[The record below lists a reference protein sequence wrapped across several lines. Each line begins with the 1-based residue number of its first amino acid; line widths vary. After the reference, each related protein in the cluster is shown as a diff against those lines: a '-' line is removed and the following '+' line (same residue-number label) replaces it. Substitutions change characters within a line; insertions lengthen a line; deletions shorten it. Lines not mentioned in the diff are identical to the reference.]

1 MPETAPAI
9 SARPDGPPPFPAP
22 DAGRLARNYLT
33 LTAAEFLSKLITFFC
48 FTWLGRVLGAERY
61 GSLEFTLAVM
71 AFFTLA
77 ADFGLGIFA
86 AREIAQDPRLA
97 PNLLRRV
104 VRLRV
109 LLALACVAAVAVFVL
124 LIRKPDEVRQLIML
138 YGLSLLAWPLA
149 LQWFFQGHD
158 RMDWVAG
165 LSIVRQAAFA
175 ALVFLFMRP
184 GAPLAMLGLFECAS
198 MLAVAAVGVFALRT
212 RFGIRTAG
220 WREPL
225 PGLFSSLRQSAPIG
239 LAELTWAFLWY
250 FATVLLGFEKS
261 DRSLGWFGASHRVTM
276 ALHTFVWLYFVNLLP
291 SMSRCVWRARED
303 MSLLMN
309 RSLRVAA
316 WSSVFVAFTVTVFS
330 ERLLTLA
337 YGAEFA
343 PADRLLSVLVWM
355 VPVAM
360 LSGHYRY
367 TLIAA
372 NLQRYLLGAAAA
384 GAAVAVLA
392 SFVLIP
398 RVGAHGAAVSLL
410 AACTVEFA
418 VAFLFVRRRVG
429 RFPFFPALFRPAASV
444 ALSLAC
450 YFVVARWSSLA
461 ASFAAAYLYLLQMA
475 AWEWRDL
482 RLLFSLAAAR
492 FGLFLERR
500 REA

>member
-1 MPETAPAI
+1 MSETAPAI
-9 SARPDGPPPFPAP
+9 PVRSGGPQPVPAA
-22 DAGRLARNYLT
+22 DAGLLARNYLT

-61 GSLEFTLAVM
+61 GSLEFTLALM

-86 AREIAQDPRLA
+86 AREIARDPWLA
-97 PNLLRRV
+97 PDLLGRV

-109 LLALACVAAVAVFVL
+109 LLAAACVAAIVVFVL
-124 LIRKPDEVRQLIML
+124 FLRKPDEVRLLLLL

-149 LQWFFQGHD
+149 FQWFFQGHD

-165 LSIVRQAAFA
+165 LSIIRQAVFA

-184 GAPLAMLGLFECAS
+184 GAPLALLGLFECAS
-198 MLAVAAVGVFALRT
+198 MLAVAAAGVFALRM
-212 RFGIRTAG
+212 RFGIRSAG
-220 WREPL
+220 RREPL
-225 PGLFSSLRQSAPIG
+225 PELFLSLRQSAPIG

-291 SMSRCVWRARED
+291 SMSRCVGRAPEEMRRLV
-303 MSLLMN
+303 S
-309 RSLRVAA
+309 RSMRVAA
-316 WSSVFVAFTVTVFS
+316 WASVFVAFTVTVFS
-330 ERLLTLA
+330 ERLLSLA

-343 PADRLLSVLVWM
+343 PAGRLLSVLVWM

-372 NLQRYLLGAAAA
+372 NLQRRLLGAAGA

-392 SFVLIP
+392 SLALVP
-398 RVGAHGAAVSLL
+398 RIGALGAAMSLL
-410 AACTVEFA
+410 AACAVEFA
-418 VAFLFVRRRVG
+418 VAYAFVLRGVG
-429 RFPFFPALFRPAASV
+429 RFPFLPALIRPAA
-444 ALSLAC
+444 AAGLSLGC
-450 YFVVARWSSLA
+450 YVVVARWSSLLA
-461 ASFAAAYLYLLQMA
+461 AFAAAYLYILQMA

-482 RLLFSLAAAR
+482 RLLWSLAAAR
-492 FGLFLERR
+492 FGLLQARR